1 MAVGTGIISIGT
13 KLSYSAVPATTYTDL
28 PDLQDIPEL
37 GGAPDK
43 VEVTTLADSTRRY
56 INGLVDYGDLQFTF
70 LYDNDDVTSSWRVLQ
85 GLNGVLKTW
94 KITLPDTTSF
104 TFTGYGYVKMGAAGI
119 NAPLTFTLS
128 INLNS
133 AMTITNPA

>member
-1 MAVGTGIISIGT
+1 MAVGTGIISIGAT
-13 KLSYSAVPATTYTDL
+13 LGYSAVPATTYTTA

-37 GGAPDK
+37 GGAADK
-43 VEVTTLADSTRRY
+43 VEVTTLADGTRRY

-70 LYDNDDVTSSWRVLQ
+70 LYDNDDAASSWRVLQ
-85 GLNGVLKTW
+85 GFNGILKSW
-94 KITLPDTTSF
+94 KITLPDTTAF
-104 TFTGYGYVKMGAAGI
+104 TFTGYAYVKLNAVAV